1 MQSNY
6 KTIEWYQA
14 QLESYQYLQ
23 GLVLNFMHEF
33 KDDIEMKDKYMSYFG
48 ITKQTEGR
56 IENE

>member
-48 ITKQTEGR
+48 ITKQTEGV
-56 IENE
+56 I